1 MLLQT
6 DDINSI
12 GDLSAAFNR
21 LALAVENLARNQRG
35 GVRDQEEG
43 QSLHALDQEVNIG
56 TSPRPLIPSAHNSSP
71 TPAAASASATLA
83 TTAPAR
89 TTTTDVTNTVTPVTL
104 LTSAAASALRLKPKI
119 LTSSVPPTAPICSPP
134 PSRVRN
140 IPTPD
145 EVAEHANGLTSPNGR
160 WYLVIAGRQV
170 GVFANWDEVSPLVLR
185 CTGAIYRRLDD
196 CEEAV
201 RRYKIAYDS

>member
-43 QSLHALDQEVNIG
+43 QSLHALDQEVNIA
-56 TSPRPLIPSAHNSSP
+56 PHLLLRLPQLLWRPLPLL
-71 TPAAASASATLA
+71 AA
-83 TTAPAR
+83 
-89 TTTTDVTNTVTPVTL
+89 TTTDVTNTVTPVAL
-104 LTSAAASALRLKPKI
+104 LTSAAASALRLKPKV
-119 LTSSVPPTAPICSPP
+119 LTSSVPPTAPIRSPP

-196 CEEAV
+196 REEAFINVVV
-201 RRYKIAYDS
+201 RNQMKASHVYK